1 MAAPNIV
8 NVTTIFG
15 KSAYANLTTVYSN
28 VITNG
33 STSGNVI
40 KVNEITV
47 SNYTGTGVSCNVQV
61 GRGASLFFVV
71 GNISVPASS
80 TLVVI
85 AKDTNLYLE
94 EGDYIQANATA
105 NVTAHLVASYEVIA

>member
-8 NVTTIFG
+8 NVSTIFG
-15 KSAYANLTTVYSN
+15 KSSYANLTTVYAN

-33 STSGNVI
+33 ATSGNVI
-40 KVNEITV
+40 KVNEITI
-47 SNYTGTGVSCNVQV
+47 SNYTGSTVGCNVQV
-61 GRGASLFFVV
+61 GRGSSLFFIV

-80 TLVVI
+80 ALVVL
-85 AKDTNLYLE
+85 AKDTTLYLE

-105 NVTAHLVASYEVIA
+105 NITAHLVTSYEVIN

>member
-15 KSAYANLTTVYSN
+15 KSTYANLTTAYAN

-40 KVNEITV
+40 KVNEITI
-47 SNYTGTGVSCNVQV
+47 SNYTPSGVSCNVQV
-61 GRGASLFFVV
+61 GRGSSLFFIV
-71 GNISVPASS
+71 GNATIPSSS
-80 TLVVI
+80 TLVVL

-105 NVTAHLVASYEVIA
+105 NIAAHLVASYEVIS